1 MGKIHQTHLRGKH
14 FLMTIKKIAIQM
26 DAIERIDLD
35 FDTSFLLAMEA
46 QQRGYEVFYYNPID
60 LEYDKSVVQ
69 AWGYFIELF
78 DQKETYFKYLSE
90 KKELFNLAEVDVVLI
105 RQDPPFDMNYISSTY
120 LLEQL
125 SSSTVVLNNPVSIRN
140 AAEKIYPFQFQKYIP
155 PTIITQ
161 KIETIKKFLIE
172 NKDIVTK
179 PLYGNGGEG
188 IFRSKIDDSIL
199 QGIDESKNILDEPIM
214 AQKYI
219 PEIVEGDRRI
229 ILIDGEYVGSVA
241 RIPQPNKLKANF
253 HAGGQPRKTD
263 LIYRDQEICD
273 ALRNDLK
280 EKNLF
285 LVGIDTIGNYLTEIN
300 VTSPTGLKQVNELN
314 GVNLAKVYWDKLEEK
329 FF

>member
-1 MGKIHQTHLRGKH
+1 
-14 FLMTIKKIAIQM
+14 M
-26 DAIERIDLD
+26 DSIERIDLE
-35 FDTSFLLAMEA
+35 FDTSFLLAVEA
-46 QQRGYEVFYYNPID
+46 QQREYKVFYYNPVD
-60 LEYDKSVVQ
+60 LEYYNGSVQ
-69 AWGYFIELF
+69 ALGYFIELF
-78 DQKETYFKYLSE
+78 DQKDSHFKYMSE
-90 KKELFNLAEVDVVLI
+90 KKEILNLADVDVVLI

-125 SSSTVVLNNPVSIRN
+125 PSSIVVLNNPFSIRN

-161 KIETIKKFLIE
+161 KIKTIKKFLIE

-188 IFRSKIDDSIL
+188 IFRSKINDLIL
-199 QGIDESKNILDEPIM
+199 QGIDESKDILDEPIM
-214 AQKYI
+214 AQRYI

-241 RIPQPNKLKANF
+241 RIPQPNNLKANF
-253 HAGGQPRKTD
+253 HAGEQPQKTD
-263 LIYRDQEICD
+263 LIYRDKEICD
-273 ALRNDLK
+273 ALKKDLK

-300 VTSPTGLKQVNELN
+300 VTSPTGLKQINELN
-314 GVNLAKVYWDKLEEK
+314 DVNLEKVYWDKLEVK
-329 FF
+329 FY

>member
-1 MGKIHQTHLRGKH
+1 
-14 FLMTIKKIAIQM
+14 MTINNIAIQM
-26 DAIERIDLD
+26 DAIETIDLE

-46 QQRGYEVFYYNPID
+46 QQRGYKVFYYSPAE
-60 LEYDKSVVQ
+60 LEYDNGIIQ

-78 DQKETYFKYLSE
+78 DQKEAYFKYLSK
-90 KKELFNLAEVDVVLI
+90 KKEILNLADMDVVLI

-125 SSSTVVLNNPVSIRN
+125 PSSTVVLNNPSSIRN
-140 AAEKIYPFQFQKYIP
+140 AAEKIYPFQFLQYMP
-155 PTIITQ
+155 PTIVTQ
-161 KIETIKKFLIE
+161 KIKTIKKFLIE

-188 IFRSKIDDSIL
+188 IFRSKIDDSVL

-214 AQKYI
+214 VQRYI

-241 RIPQPNKLKANF
+241 RIPQPNHLKANF
-253 HAGGQPRKTD
+253 HAGGQPHKTD
-263 LIYRDQEICD
+263 LIYRDREICD
-273 ALRNDLK
+273 ALKNDLK

-300 VTSPTGLKQVNELN
+300 VTSPTGLKQINELN
-314 GVNLAKVYWDKLEEK
+314 DVNLEKVYWDKLEVK